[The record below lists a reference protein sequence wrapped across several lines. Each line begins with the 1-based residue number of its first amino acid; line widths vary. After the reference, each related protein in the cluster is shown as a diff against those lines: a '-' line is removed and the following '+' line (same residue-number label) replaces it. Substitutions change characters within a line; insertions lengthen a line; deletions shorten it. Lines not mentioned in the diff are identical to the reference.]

1 MVAAAGRAL
10 PGQLLLLV
18 GVVLLIE
25 VAGAMPVDY
34 FPLNSQLP
42 PVARAAEP
50 FSFVFS
56 PLTFSSPYQMTYSL
70 RGAPAWLSVD
80 SEARRLFGTPGDEYN
95 GDDRDKAV
103 VGVPFELV
111 AHDATGAAA
120 ANAMLVV
127 SRNRAPAVEVPLA
140 EQIVAMGAYSAPS
153 SLLLYPSRAFSF
165 AFAKGTFRASN
176 DEVSTLNYYAVS
188 DNNAPLPAWVSFDAE
203 TLTFSGTTPPFQS
216 LVQPPQTFGFQLV
229 ASDVVGFSSASV
241 PFSIVVGN
249 HDLTVDK
256 PVVKL
261 NASHGMPFEY
271 TGLPETLKIDK
282 RPLGPEEV
290 TSIEALDL
298 PEWLGF
304 DTETWKLSG
313 TPDATAESSNVTI
326 ALVDKYADTLNVTL
340 MIEMNTKIFVSD
352 LPDIYVTTGEDLSFD
367 LKRYLFDPQGIDI
380 YIESQPESPWISL
393 DSASK
398 KLSGAA
404 PDPRAG
410 TYATDITLTLKAT
423 LKHSNDTDTRTM
435 ILHVVDLSAAGPT
448 PEPTTAS
455 APEDVEDDTSR
466 RNLLW
471 LLLPFLLLICV
482 IAILTLFYLRRRRR
496 HIGKMDIMEVSAP
509 IPGSFV
515 NHGSG
520 GSSLQD
526 MRKMLDIGPP
536 GTKDAGLGTGHFAH
550 SSSYLQVAP
559 DLRATA
565 GLQPHALTL
574 YGDRKHSRSDDA
586 LVQPRYSRLAR
597 QPGMMDERSLLSDTS
612 LGDGDLHV
620 AEARLPGLARTTH
633 DPCGNRLMLD
643 VPVVSEPFSIQP
655 TPEMAYKPPGGRYDL
670 SSSEDDVSSA
680 SSPIVGFARSHNRPR
695 SGVGLGL
702 GVGNRL
708 SCVLKRLSG
717 QSGEKR
723 NRHSNFSSSTNQ
735 TTRTSILTTALAEQA
750 ATTTRNTAVRPT
762 IVHIPSR
769 PGEVRQV
776 SRRIDDATP
785 LFSGRSLTRSQRNF
799 NFRNETAQGMITDGI
814 PDPSP
819 PPQIYMATA
828 RDSDTSWDRLARD
841 SLGIAQK
848 DLMLPT
854 QAQGESS
861 PRTREPFSAPPE
873 EPNWKARCETQ
884 DPTPPNRW
892 PQSSAHDI
900 GTVIGA
906 RSSWN
911 KPLHI
916 PPLMPVRQREAPERR
931 DKGKGKA
938 STGTGTG
945 AATPSPEFKTP
956 SSRPTHRRQRSRV
969 LNGFR
974 AAPTIA
980 QITPSPPPNGALPQ
994 PTTATTTTTTT
1005 TTRALPETPTPGSRR
1020 PLMDRLN
1027 ESLRRNKSVRS
1038 VASSGK
1044 GCGKLRDKGAVAK
1057 ANEEDVDDGDEDVWE
1072 EIRPPDSTFGRGDWE
1087 GDGSEGGSFAVYI

>member
-10 PGQLLLLV
+10 PGQLLLLA
-18 GVVLLIE
+18 GVVLFIE
-25 VAGAMPVDY
+25 VAGAVPVDY

-56 PLTFSSPYQMTYSL
+56 PLTFSSPYQITYSL

-80 SEARRLFGTPGDEYN
+80 SDARRLFGTPGGEYN
-95 GDDRDKAV
+95 GDDRDKPV
-103 VGVPFELV
+103 VSVPFELV
-111 AHDATGAAA
+111 ARDATGAVA

-140 EQIVAMGAYSAPS
+140 EQIAAMGAYSAPS

-165 AFAKGTFRASN
+165 AFAKGTFRASD

-188 DNNAPLPAWVSFDAE
+188 GDNAPLPSWVSFDAE
-203 TLTFSGTTPPFQS
+203 TLTFSGTTPPFES

-249 HDLTVDK
+249 HELTVDEA
-256 PVVKL
+256 VVKL
-261 NASHGMPFEY
+261 NATHGKPFEY
-271 TGLPETLKIDK
+271 AGLPETLKIDK
-282 RPLGPEEV
+282 RPLSPEEV
-290 TSIEALDL
+290 TSIEALGL

-313 TPDATAESSNVTI
+313 TPDATAELSNVTI
-326 ALVDKYADTLNVTL
+326 ALADKYADTLNVTL

-352 LPDIYVTTGEDLSFD
+352 LPDIYVITGGDLSFD

-380 YIESQPESPWISL
+380 YVESQPESPWISL

-398 KLSGAA
+398 KLSGTA
-404 PDPRAG
+404 PEPRAG
-410 TYATDITLTLKAT
+410 AYATDITVTFKAA

-435 ILHVVDLSAAGPT
+435 VLHVVDPSATGPT
-448 PEPTTAS
+448 PEPSTAP

-471 LLLPFLLLICV
+471 LLLPFLLLICA
-482 IAILTLFYLRRRRR
+482 IAILALFYLPRRRH
-496 HIGKMDIMEVSAP
+496 HIGKMNIMEVSAP

-536 GTKDAGLGTGHFAH
+536 GTGDAGLGTGDIVH
-550 SSSYLQVAP
+550 SSSYLRLAP
-559 DLRATA
+559 NSRAAA
-565 GLQPHALTL
+565 GLQPHALML
-574 YGDRKHSRSDDA
+574 YGDRRHSRSDSA
-586 LVQPRYSRLAR
+586 LVQSRYSWLAR
-597 QPGMMDERSLLSDTS
+597 QPGVMDERSLLSDTS
-612 LGDGDLHV
+612 LGEGDLHV
-620 AEARLPGLARTTH
+620 AEARLPGLARIRH
-633 DPCGNRLMLD
+633 DTYVNRLTLD

-655 TPEMAYKPPGGRYDL
+655 TPEMAYKPSGRRYDL

-708 SCVLKRLSG
+708 SRVLKRVSG
-717 QSGEKR
+717 QNGEKR
-723 NRHSNFSSSTNQ
+723 NRHSNFSSSTDQ
-735 TTRTSILTTALAEQA
+735 TTRTRILTTALAEQA
-750 ATTTRNTAVRPT
+750 ATTTRNTVARPT

-769 PGEVRQV
+769 PGEARQV

-785 LFSGRSLTRSQRNF
+785 LFSGRSLTRSQRDF
-799 NFRNETAQGMITDGI
+799 NFRNETAQGTTTDGI

-819 PPQIYMATA
+819 PPQIYMATD
-828 RDSDTSWDRLARD
+828 RDSDTSWDRLSGD

-848 DLMLPT
+848 DLMLLT
-854 QAQGESS
+854 QAQGESA

-873 EPNWKARCETQ
+873 EPDWKARC
-884 DPTPPNRW
+884 DPQGPAPPNRW
-892 PQSSAHDI
+892 PQSRADDI
-900 GTVIGA
+900 GTAIGA

-916 PPLMPVRQREAPERR
+916 PPLMPVRQREAPETQG
-931 DKGKGKA
+931 KGKGKA
-938 STGTGTG
+938 STGTVTGT
-945 AATPSPEFKTP
+945 ATPSPEFKTP

-969 LNGFR
+969 LDGFR
-974 AAPTIA
+974 AAPTIT
-980 QITPSPPPNGALPQ
+980 QITPSPPPNEALPQ
-994 PTTATTTTTTT
+994 PTIATTTTTS
-1005 TTRALPETPTPGSRR
+1005 RPLPETPTPASRR

-1027 ESLRRNKSVRS
+1027 ESLPRNKSVRS
-1038 VASSGK
+1038 VASAGK
-1044 GCGKLRDKGAVAK
+1044 GHGKLRDKGAAAK
-1057 ANEEDVDDGDEDVWE
+1057 GNEEAVDEGDEDVWE
-1072 EIRPPDSTFGRGDWE
+1072 DIRPPDSTLGCGDWE
-1087 GDGSEGGSFAVYI
+1087 GDGSDGGSFAVYI

>member
-1 MVAAAGRAL
+1 MVAVAGRAL
-10 PGQLLLLV
+10 PGQLLLLAGV
-18 GVVLLIE
+18 GLLVE
-25 VAGAMPVDY
+25 VAGAVPVDY

-56 PLTFSSPYQMTYSL
+56 PLTFSSPYPMTYSL

-80 SEARRLFGTPGDEYN
+80 SDARRLFGTPGDEYN

-111 AHDATGAAA
+111 ARDATGAAA

-140 EQIVAMGAYSAPS
+140 EQIATMGAYSAPS

-165 AFAKGTFRASN
+165 AFAKRTFHASD

-188 DNNAPLPAWVSFDAE
+188 GNNAPLPSWVSFDAE
-203 TLTFSGTTPPFQS
+203 TLTFSGMTPPLES

-249 HDLTVDK
+249 HELTVDEA
-256 PVVKL
+256 VVKL
-261 NASHGMPFEY
+261 NASHGKPFAY
-271 TGLPETLKIDK
+271 AGLLETLKIDK
-282 RPLGPEEV
+282 RPLSPEEV

-326 ALVDKYADTLNVTL
+326 ALADKYADTLNVTL
-340 MIEMNTKIFVSD
+340 MIEMNTKIFISD
-352 LPDIYVTTGEDLSFD
+352 LPGIYVTTGEVLSFD

-398 KLSGAA
+398 KLSGTA
-404 PDPRAG
+404 PEPRAA
-410 TYATDITLTLKAT
+410 TYATDITVTFKAALKR
-423 LKHSNDTDTRTM
+423 SNDTDMRTM
-435 ILHVVDLSAAGPT
+435 ILHVVNPSATGPT
-448 PEPTTAS
+448 PEPTTAP
-455 APEDVEDDTSR
+455 APKDVKDDTSR

-471 LLLPFLLLICV
+471 LLLPFLLLICA
-482 IAILTLFYLRRRRR
+482 IAILTLFYLRRRRH
-496 HIGKMDIMEVSAP
+496 HIGKMDITKVSAP

-536 GTKDAGLGTGHFAH
+536 GTGNADLGTGDFAH
-550 SSSYLQVAP
+550 SSSYPRVAP
-559 DLRATA
+559 DPRATA
-565 GLQPHALTL
+565 GLQPHALKL
-574 YGDRKHSRSDDA
+574 YGERRHSQSDGA
-586 LVQPRYSRLAR
+586 LVQPRHSWLAR
-597 QPGMMDERSLLSDTS
+597 QPGMMDQRSLLSDTS
-612 LGDGDLHV
+612 LGEGDLHV
-620 AEARLPGLARTTH
+620 VEARLPGLARTTH
-633 DPCGNRLMLD
+633 DPYGNRLTLD

-655 TPEMAYKPPGGRYDL
+655 TPEMAYKPPGRRYGL

-680 SSPIVGFARSHNRPR
+680 SSPTVGFARSYNRPR
-695 SGVGLGL
+695 PGMGLGL
-702 GVGNRL
+702 GVSNRL
-708 SCVLKRLSG
+708 SRVLKRVSG

-750 ATTTRNTAVRPT
+750 ATTTRNTVVRPT

-769 PGEVRQV
+769 PGEGRQV
-776 SRRIDDATP
+776 SRRIDDTTP
-785 LFSGRSLTRSQRNF
+785 LFSGGSLTRSQRNI
-799 NFRNETAQGMITDGI
+799 NFGNEIAHGTTRGEI

-819 PPQIYMATA
+819 PPQIYMVTA
-828 RDSDTSWDRLARD
+828 RDSGTSRDRLARD
-841 SLGIAQK
+841 SLGITDK
-848 DLMLPT
+848 HLILPT
-854 QAQGESS
+854 QAQGEFA

-873 EPNWKARCETQ
+873 EPNWKAHCETQ
-884 DPTPPNRW
+884 DPTMPNRW
-892 PQSSAHDI
+892 PQSSADDI
-900 GTVIGA
+900 ETAIGA

-911 KPLHI
+911 KPLRI
-916 PPLMPVRQREAPERR
+916 PPLTPVRQQEAPETQ
-931 DKGKGKA
+931 GKGKA
-938 STGTGTG
+938 STDTGTGT
-945 AATPSPEFKTP
+945 ATPSPESKTQ
-956 SSRPTHRRQRSRV
+956 SSRPMHRRQRSRV
-969 LNGFR
+969 LDGFR

-980 QITPSPPPNGALPQ
+980 QITPSPPLNEALPQ

-1005 TTRALPETPTPGSRR
+1005 GPSPETPTPVSRR
-1020 PLMDRLN
+1020 PLIDRLN
-1027 ESLRRNKSVRS
+1027 ESLPRNKSVRS
-1038 VASSGK
+1038 VASADK
-1044 GCGKLRDKGAVAK
+1044 GHGKLSDKGAAAK
-1057 ANEEDVDDGDEDVWE
+1057 GNEEDVDGGDEDVWE
-1072 EIRPPDSTFGRGDWE
+1072 DIRPPDSTFGREDWE
-1087 GDGSEGGSFAVYI
+1087 RDGSEGGSFAVYI